1 MTELTSGAIL
11 GIFLIFC
18 RVGGCLMV
26 APGFSS
32 SRIPLQIRLFIA
44 LAVSLAVA
52 PVVLSSIRLESL
64 SQSPFTLL
72 RWIAM
77 EGLTGFLI
85 GLLGRVYFLALETML
100 TAVSMALG
108 IGSMPGAPI
117 DDNEPL
123 PAISSLIMMV
133 ATAALFLSDLHWELF
148 RGLIASYARLPMG
161 EGFGTQLSLAQ
172 LVDQVGDAFVL
183 TLRISSPFI
192 LYSVVANLATGLA
205 NKMVPQI
212 PVFFLATPFIM
223 LGGLF
228 IMYFAAHDY
237 VILFM
242 EAFAAWLRNG

>member
-1 MTELTSGAIL
+1 MI
-11 GIFLIFC
+11 
-18 RVGGCLMV
+18 V
-26 APGFSS
+26 PGFSS
-32 SRIPLQIRLFIA
+32 SRIPLQVRLFIA

-52 PVVLSSIRLESL
+52 PVVLTGVRLDTL
-64 SQSPFTLL
+64 LGQSPFTMF

-85 GLLGRVYFLALETML
+85 GLLGRIYFLALETML
-100 TAVSMALG
+100 TAVAMAIG
-108 IGSMPGAPI
+108 IGSIPGSPI

-123 PAISSLIMMV
+123 PAISSLIMMI

-148 RGLIASYARLPMG
+148 RGLIASYSRLPMG
-161 EGFGTQLSLAQ
+161 EGFGTQVSLTR
-172 LVDQVGDAFVL
+172 LVDQAGDAFVL

-192 LYSVVANLATGLA
+192 LYSVIANLATGLA
-205 NKMVPQI
+205 NKMTPQI

-223 LGGLF
+223 LGGFF

-242 EAFAAWLRNG
+242 DAFAAWLKNG